1 VSGLTKRLEDHRD
14 ALRITLGLL
23 RSGRTQLAAEAIEQL
38 IGGLSEPIRVARLR
52 EGLDVVRKLRA

>member
-1 VSGLTKRLEDHRD
+1 VSSLTNRIEDHRN

-23 RSGRTQLAAEAIEQL
+23 RSGRAQAAAEALELL